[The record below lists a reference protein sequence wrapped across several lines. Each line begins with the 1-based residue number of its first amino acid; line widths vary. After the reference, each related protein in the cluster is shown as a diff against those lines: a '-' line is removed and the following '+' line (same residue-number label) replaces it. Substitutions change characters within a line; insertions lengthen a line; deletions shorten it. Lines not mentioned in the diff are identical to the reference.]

1 MYGTAFELPREK
13 TRADR
18 KPAAMTTR
26 FRNPKEADIVRPCNA
41 NIQKTL
47 ELVQDMIALADKGD
61 LEREDVG
68 CGIMYG
74 IMRDAAYRLKQIAEK
89 EKQAHIL
96 KGWWNASC

>member
-1 MYGTAFELPREK
+1 
-13 TRADR
+13 
-18 KPAAMTTR
+18 MTNR
-26 FRNPKEADIVRPCNA
+26 FRHPKEADIVRPCNA